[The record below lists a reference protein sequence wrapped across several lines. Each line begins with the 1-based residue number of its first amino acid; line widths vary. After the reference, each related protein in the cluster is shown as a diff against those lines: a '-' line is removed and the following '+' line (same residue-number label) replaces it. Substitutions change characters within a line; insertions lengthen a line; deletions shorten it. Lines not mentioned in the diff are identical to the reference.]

1 MTLYWY
7 TGILMHGIEKR
18 SQSLSHGDSCGDVYL
33 AHSLYIWYYTS
44 YYINHIWKFSS
55 YLRNMLATRACWN
68 TGLISRQK

>member
-33 AHSLYIWYYTS
+33 AHSLYIGYYTS
-44 YYINHIWKFSS
+44 HYINHI
-55 YLRNMLATRACWN
+55 
-68 TGLISRQK
+68 